1 MQWGSS
7 NHTSSK
13 WVLSLSHDMSS
24 RETMGV
30 YKSTAGKDFDL
41 ILQRLKDCTLQ
52 AGNPFLL
59 PMLILQEELNHI
71 GERQRRI
78 RVEVRRI
85 EDALGLRNGLQA
97 STHPFTFVNG
107 NVDFDFLN
115 REIVETSAQLL
126 KRRPCT
132 YLEVLDD
139 LEAAMNIYEAAIPNH
154 SGDIAEIHAILMSRL
169 KFQQK
174 TVQAMERYHQVT
186 TGRLNAQ
193 INAVSNYASCDIELD
208 G

>member
-1 MQWGSS
+1 
-7 NHTSSK
+7 
-13 WVLSLSHDMSS
+13 MSS
-24 RETMGV
+24 RETVGF
-30 YKSTAGKDFDL
+30 YKSTTGKNFHL
-41 ILQRLKDCTLQ
+41 ILQRLKDCTPQ

-71 GERQRRI
+71 GERQRKI

-97 STHPFTFVNG
+97 STHPFTFTNG
-107 NVDFDFLN
+107 NVNFDFLN

-132 YLEVLDD
+132 YLEILGD
-139 LEAAMNIYEAAIPNH
+139 LEAAMNVYGAAIYNQ
-154 SGDIAEIHAILMSRL
+154 SEDIIQSHAMLMSRL

-174 TVQAMERYHQVT
+174 VVQAMERYHQVT

-193 INAVSNYASCDIELD
+193 INAVSITSEEISNLATKASV
-208 G
+208 